1 MGKFRQG
8 AMGKK
13 SPHQTDVV
21 VGRNIRIWRLEKKM
35 SQTELANR
43 LGLTFQQVQKYE
55 SGANR
60 VGASR
65 LMQISEALDVPI
77 HSFFEGAGGDVAAQT
92 ESPMS
97 LVADAQAL
105 RLVRAF
111 AGIDRDRHT
120 ASGGHDPLDHREDA
134 HNLVIR

>member
-1 MGKFRQG
+1 
-8 AMGKK
+8 MGKK

-77 HSFFEGAGGDVAAQT
+77 HSFFEGAGT
-92 ESPMS
+92 ETATETDSPMS

-111 AGIDRDRHT
+111 AGIDDGSLRR
-120 ASGGHDPLDHREDA
+120 SVV
-134 HNLVIR
+134 NLVEGIADRQQPGGR

>member
-1 MGKFRQG
+1 
-8 AMGKK
+8 MGKK

-21 VGRNIRIWRLEKKM
+21 VGRNIRIWRLEKKK
-35 SQTELANR
+35 SQTKLANR

-77 HSFFEGAGGDVAAQT
+77 HSFFEGAGGDMTSET

-111 AGIDRDRHT
+111 AGIGDGSLRR
-120 ASGGHDPLDHREDA
+120 SVV
-134 HNLVIR
+134 NLVEGIADRQTPSGDSI

>member
-1 MGKFRQG
+1 MIRTVTKSGPNPVDVHVG
-8 AMGKK
+8 AR
-13 SPHQTDVV
+13 V
-21 VGRNIRIWRLEKKM
+21 RLRRTLLGM
-35 SQTELANR
+35 SQDKLAQA

-77 HSFFEGAGGDVAAQT
+77 HAFFEGAGTDIAGDT
-92 ESPMS
+92 DSPMS

-111 AGIDRDRHT
+111 AGIDDGSLRR
-120 ASGGHDPLDHREDA
+120 SVV
-134 HNLVIR
+134 NLVEGIADRQQIGTGS